1 MCNDSP
7 DLQPEAAGLLCY
19 RLLNVLELREEPT
32 SEPAERRFIET
43 KSPALLLSNAHGGRL
58 VIDGASY
65 PLRPGVLFVCRPGR
79 LIELTNYSGRTME
92 LLLLEFDAFYPP
104 AAKGG
109 QSVEGGPEAI
119 DRMPFPP
126 YAQLPSASAAGQLF
140 GAVRSGWRSGMASD
154 RLRCEAVLLELL
166 SLALSGREQQTER
179 ALEAARK
186 ELERR
191 RAEEI
196 TVDALAAIAGLSR
209 FHFMRLFK
217 ERYGRGVMEYRT
229 ELRLRDA
236 KRLMSDPDGP
246 PLGEIVYRVGYKS
259 VSYFGSLFKKQ
270 TGIAPA
276 VYQRNQKRRIAA
288 YSWVNIGQL
297 LAIQTIPYAAPTDHY
312 WTDYYRNRY
321 AFEVKAPLS
330 HQYDFNRNV
339 LREARPDKIIGI
351 GSLVPADEQDRLRE
365 IAPALFLDW
374 EADWRSHL
382 RSVAAFLD
390 AEEEAELWLKRYDR
404 AAAAARDRL
413 APKVGGDAVLVL
425 AVDRQGV
432 MACGRRAGTVL
443 YDDLGI
449 AVPVGLLSMGAEWT
463 KSVKPDELAGF
474 GADRIIV
481 HRSLVPA
488 SEEAWERFARSEAWL
503 GLPAVRE
510 GKVHLASGCGYF
522 EAPVNEYAA
531 EPISRA
537 LGAIPRWFGSED

>member
-1 MCNDSP
+1 MYNEQP

-19 RLLNVLELREEPT
+19 RLLNVLEIREEPT
-32 SEPAERRFIET
+32 SGPAERRFMET

-65 PLRPGVLFVCRPGR
+65 PLRPGALFVCRPGR
-79 LIELTNYSGRTME
+79 LIELTNYSSGTME
-92 LLLLEFDAFYPP
+92 LLLLEFNAFYPP
-104 AAKGG
+104 GANGKHSG
-109 QSVEGGPEAI
+109 EHGPDAI
-119 DRMPFPP
+119 DRMPFPLS
-126 YAQLPSASAAGQLF
+126 AQLATASAAGQLF
-140 GAVRSGWRSGMASD
+140 GVIRSGWRSGVPSD
-154 RLRCEAVLLELL
+154 RLRCEAALLELL
-166 SLALSGREQQTER
+166 SHALSSREQQTER
-179 ALEAARK
+179 ALEAARA

-191 RAEEI
+191 RTEDI
-196 TVDALAAIAGLSR
+196 TIDALAAVAGLSR

-246 PLGEIVYRVGYKS
+246 PLSEIVFHVGYTS
-259 VSYFGSLFKKQ
+259 ESYFGSVFKRQ

-276 VYQRNQKRRIAA
+276 VYQRNQKRKIAA

-297 LAIQTIPYAAPTDHY
+297 LALQTIPYAAPTDQF

-339 LREARPDKIIGI
+339 LKETRPDKIIGI
-351 GSLVPADEQDRLRE
+351 GSLVPPDEQDRLRE

-374 EADWRSHL
+374 EADWRTHL

-390 AEEEAELWLKRYDR
+390 AEEEAEKWLKRYAR
-404 AAAAARDRL
+404 AAAALRDRL
-413 APKVGGDAVLVL
+413 APIVGRDAVLAL
-425 AVDRQGV
+425 AVDRNGV
-432 MACGRRAGTVL
+432 KAFGRRAGTMM
-443 YDDLGI
+443 YDDLGF
-449 AVPVGLLSMGAEWT
+449 ALPGGLPSMGAVWT
-463 KSVKPDELAGF
+463 WSVEPDELAAY
-474 GADRIIV
+474 GADRIV
-481 HRSLVPA
+481 AHSRLDHA
-488 SEEAWERFARSEAWL
+488 SKETWERFAQSEAWL

-510 GKVHLASGCGYF
+510 GKVHQASGCGYF

-531 EPISRA
+531 EPIGRA
-537 LGAIPRWFGSED
+537 LEAIPGWFGNGG